1 MQCDG
6 CGKAPATQHVTQI
19 VNNRVTE
26 LNLCA
31 PCAEERGFMVAANPA
46 GLAIADF
53 LAQMVDEVTT
63 THEDK
68 VGRVQ
73 CPGCGMYY
81 STFRETG
88 HLGCA
93 ACYASFRQ
101 SLRPLLRRIHGEPR
115 HLGKAPHRDGERFAR
130 RREMQRLHEELERA
144 IGRED
149 YERAAALRDSIRQ
162 LEQTSSPTPRAEGV

>member
-1 MQCDG
+1 
-6 CGKAPATQHVTQI
+6 
-19 VNNRVTE
+19 
-26 LNLCA
+26 
-31 PCAEERGFMVAANPA
+31 MVAANPA